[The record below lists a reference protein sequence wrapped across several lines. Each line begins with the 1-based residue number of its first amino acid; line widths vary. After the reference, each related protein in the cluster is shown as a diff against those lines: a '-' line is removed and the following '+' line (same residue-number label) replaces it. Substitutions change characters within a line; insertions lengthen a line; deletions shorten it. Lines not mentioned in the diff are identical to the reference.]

1 MGKKPKPSGPPPP
14 RPSAR
19 PIPGSP
25 GAKLDAPRPTQRP
38 EPGDSPAPAPR
49 LELEPRDGDLGKF
62 FSGGGAKLPAR
73 RSGAMGFAALPWTG
87 EAGREAIKTRAGRQ
101 VSGFSL
107 GPFSL

>member
-73 RSGAMGFAALPWTG
+73 RSGIPKAHQLKKEETNWASLKDFCLQKMIS
-87 EAGREAIKTRAGRQ
+87 RELEDK
-101 VSGFSL
+101 
-107 GPFSL
+107 P

>member
-73 RSGAMGFAALPWTG
+73 RSAFFPGYCHHC
-87 EAGREAIKTRAGRQ
+87 
-101 VSGFSL
+101 SL
-107 GPFSL
+107 LMTTMEHHIT